1 MTTLHPFPTSRKSVL
16 TLWSA
21 PAQSQHS
28 LPNARV
34 LDLFVLHGMLFTIIQ
49 LDDFTPNPFTQSTLN
64 PYLTILVTFLA
75 KIYMQ
80 AGEGIE
86 FS

>member
-1 MTTLHPFPTSRKSVL
+1 
-16 TLWSA
+16 
-21 PAQSQHS
+21 
-28 LPNARV
+28 
-34 LDLFVLHGMLFTIIQ
+34 MLFTIIQ